1 MPILRTWVG
10 GGSGGSLPRPEP
22 HAAGVEVPDTDEA
35 IKRIAIEFERARR
48 YERSVTVAVFSIEAP
63 SPDAPGASRPEP
75 AGHASAAKHL
85 CPVVR
90 EAMRET
96 DLVVCD
102 PATRRCVVVMPEI
115 GPEEGHRAVARM
127 RDLCASRLECP
138 VRGDL
143 AVFPRDGWVFPDL
156 VEVAEKQAQ
165 QAAGMTLVTHEPL
178 RS

>member
-1 MPILRTWVG
+1 M
-10 GGSGGSLPRPEP
+10 SEP
-22 HAAGVEVPDTDEA
+22 
-35 IKRIAIEFERARR
+35 RARPPVTDWAVDFDHMDPKWTEDPYAIWSDLRQRCPVAHTER
-48 YERSVTVAVFSIEAP
+48 YGGVYLPTRMADIREAAY
-63 SPDAPGASRPEP
+63 DPETY
-75 AGHASAAKHL
+75 SNRR
-85 CPVVR
+85 PVVR

-96 DLVVCD
+96 DPVVCD
-102 PATRRCVVVMPEI
+102 PATRRCAVVMPEL